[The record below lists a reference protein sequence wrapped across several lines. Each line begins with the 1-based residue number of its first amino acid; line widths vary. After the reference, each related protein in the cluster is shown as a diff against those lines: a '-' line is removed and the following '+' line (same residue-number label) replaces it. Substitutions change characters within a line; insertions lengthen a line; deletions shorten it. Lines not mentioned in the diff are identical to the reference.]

1 VALACAPRFG
11 LMTALPSRRSGMP
24 VRLVLAD
31 DHVVVRQA
39 LSLLLSSAGCQVV
52 GEASNGREAV
62 LLVRERAP
70 DVAVLDV
77 VMPLLSGLDAARE
90 IQHASPRT
98 SVILLT
104 SRHDEQL
111 MLEAVQAG
119 IQGCV
124 QKTHEAKDLIR
135 AIREVAAGG
144 VYLSAAFSRCVVE
157 AYRTR
162 TAQPPDPL
170 SPREHQV
177 LRLIAEGRPTR
188 EIARVLGLSVKTA
201 ESHRANIRRKLGIRQ
216 TDDLVRYALQSG
228 PLPVQPDGPCSPS
241 RSSGNPL
248 SDIPQGP
255 DCRGRRGA

>member
-1 VALACAPRFG
+1 VRARAYIHD
-11 LMTALPSRRSGMP
+11 LMTVLASRRSDMP
-24 VRLVLAD
+24 LRLVLAD

-39 LSLLLSSAGCQVV
+39 LSLLLTSAGFQVV

-62 LLVRERAP
+62 ILVRERAP

-77 VMPLLSGLDAARE
+77 VMPLLNGLDAARE
-90 IQHASPRT
+90 IHRASPRT

-119 IQGCV
+119 IRGCV

-135 AIREVAAGG
+135 AVRDVAAGG
-144 VYLSAAFSRCVVE
+144 VYLSAALSRCMVE

-177 LRLIAEGRPTR
+177 LQLIAEGRPTR
-188 EIARVLGLSVKTA
+188 EIARMLGVSVKTA
-201 ESHRANIRRKLGIRQ
+201 ESHRAHIMRKLGIRQ
-216 TDDLVRYALQSG
+216 TDGLVRYALQSG
-228 PLPVQPDGPCSPS
+228 SAPVPREGLRSPS

-248 SDIPQGP
+248 SDIPRDP
-255 DCRGRRGA
+255 DCRLRRGA

>member
-1 VALACAPRFG
+1 
-11 LMTALPSRRSGMP
+11 MTALPSRGSALP

-31 DHVVVRQA
+31 DHVVVRQG
-39 LSLLLSSAGCQVV
+39 LSLLLTGAGFQVV

-62 LLVRERAP
+62 VLVRERAP

-77 VMPLLSGLDAARE
+77 VMPLMNGLEAARE
-90 IQHASPRT
+90 IRHASPRT
-98 SVILLT
+98 SVLLLT

-111 MLEAVQAG
+111 TLEAMQAG
-119 IQGCV
+119 IRGCV

-135 AIREVAAGG
+135 AVRDVAAGG
-144 VYLSAAFSRCVVE
+144 VYLSAALSRCVVE

-177 LRLIAEGRPTR
+177 LQLIAEGRQTR
-188 EIARVLGLSVKTA
+188 EIAGVLGVSVKTA
-201 ESHRANIRRKLGIRQ
+201 ESHLANIRRKLGIRQ
-216 TDDLVRYALQSG
+216 TEGLIRYALQRG
-228 PLPVQPDGPCSPS
+228 PMPLPPDALRSPS

-248 SDIPQGP
+248 SDIPRGP
-255 DCRGRRGA
+255 DCRLRRQA

>member
-1 VALACAPRFG
+1 
-11 LMTALPSRRSGMP
+11 MP

-39 LSLLLSSAGCQVV
+39 LSLLLTSAGFQVV

-62 LLVRERAP
+62 VLVRERAP

-77 VMPLLSGLDAARE
+77 VMPLLNGLDAARE

-98 SVILLT
+98 SVVLLT

-119 IQGCV
+119 IRGCV

-135 AIREVAAGG
+135 AIRDVAAGG

-162 TAQPPDPL
+162 AAQPPDPL
-170 SPREHQV
+170 SPRERQV
-177 LRLIAEGRPTR
+177 LQLIAEGRQTR
-188 EIARVLGLSVKTA
+188 DIASMLGVSVKTA

-216 TDDLVRYALQSG
+216 TDGLARYALQSG
-228 PLPVQPDGPCSPS
+228 PMPVQSHGLCSPS
-241 RSSGNPL
+241 RSSGNSL
-248 SDIPQGP
+248 CDIPRGP
-255 DCRGRRGA
+255 DCRLRREA

>member
-1 VALACAPRFG
+1 
-11 LMTALPSRRSGMP
+11 MTGLPSRRSDMP

-39 LSLLLSSAGCQVV
+39 LSLFLASAGFQVV
-52 GEASNGREAV
+52 GQASNGHEAV
-62 LLVRERAP
+62 ALVRDRAP

-119 IQGCV
+119 IRGCV
-124 QKTHEAKDLIR
+124 QKTHEAKELIR

-144 VYLSAAFSRCVVE
+144 VHLSAAFSRCVVE
-157 AYRTR
+157 AYRTK
-162 TAQPPDPL
+162 TSQPPDPL
-170 SPREHQV
+170 SPRERQV
-177 LRLIAEGRPTR
+177 LQLIAEGNQTR
-188 EIARVLGLSVKTA
+188 DIAQLLGVRVKTA

-216 TDDLVRYALQSG
+216 PDDLVRYALQSG
-228 PLPVQPDGPCSPS
+228 SLPVQPQGLCSPS

-248 SDIPQGP
+248 SDIPRGP
-255 DCRGRRGA
+255 DCRERRRA

>member
-1 VALACAPRFG
+1 MPG
-11 LMTALPSRRSGMP
+11 LPSRRSDMP

-39 LSLLLSSAGCQVV
+39 LSLFLASAGFQVV
-52 GEASNGREAV
+52 GQASNGHEAV
-62 LLVRERAP
+62 TLVRDRAP

-77 VMPLLSGLDAARE
+77 VMPLLNGLDAARE

-119 IQGCV
+119 IRGCV

-135 AIREVAAGG
+135 AVRDVAAGG
-144 VYLSAAFSRCVVE
+144 VYLSAALSRCVVE

-162 TAQPPDPL
+162 TAEPPDPL

-177 LRLIAEGRPTR
+177 LQLIAEGRQTR
-188 EIARVLGLSVKTA
+188 EIARMLGVSVKTA
-201 ESHRANIRRKLGIRQ
+201 ETHRANIRRKLGIRQ
-216 TDDLVRYALQSG
+216 TDGLVRYALQSG
-228 PLPVQPDGPCSPS
+228 PVPVPSDGLRSPS
-241 RSSGNPL
+241 RSSGIPL
-248 SDIPQGP
+248 SDIPRGP
-255 DCRGRRGA
+255 DCRLRRQA